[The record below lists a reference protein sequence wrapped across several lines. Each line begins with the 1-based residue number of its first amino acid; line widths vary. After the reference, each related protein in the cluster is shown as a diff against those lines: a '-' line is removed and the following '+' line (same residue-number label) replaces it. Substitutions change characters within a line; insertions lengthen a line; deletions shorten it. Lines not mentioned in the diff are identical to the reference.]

1 MPVNRVVLWIAG
13 AVSTLLVVF
22 ASGYGYHRDELYF
35 VAAGHH
41 LDWAYAD
48 QGPFTPLVARAMS
61 EIAPHSLTV
70 LRIPSALAAG
80 ATVLLTGL
88 LARELGGGRR
98 AQVIAAAC
106 TAVGGLVLF
115 TGHILSTSTGRGGRR
130 RARGPAARSGARWR
144 RRRARTGSAAP

>member
-1 MPVNRVVLWIAG
+1 MNRIV
-13 AVSTLLVVF
+13 VSTAAGLSAVLVAF
-22 ASGYGYHRDELYF
+22 AGGYGYHRDELYF
-35 VAAGHH
+35 VAAGRH

-61 EIAPHSLTV
+61 EIAPDSLTV

-88 LARELGGGRR
+88 LARELGGGPR

-106 TAVGGLVLF
+106 TAVAGLVLF
-115 TGHILSTSTGRGGRR
+115 TGHILSTSTFDLL
-130 RARGPAARSGARWR
+130 AWTAVTWLA
-144 RRRARTGSAAP
+144 